1 MKYGGNTIEIHGQR
15 KVREIRCAK
24 FVIRDNFNG
33 SLRKQHMQPLK
44 LLQPMQHKTGATL
57 RNLKQHQETLRNL
70 RLWKLI
76 DIRWKY
82 NGNTLMLIETH

>member
-1 MKYGGNTIEIHGQR
+1 MWDVRSLRSLGDGYKIEIQLRYDGNTVEIHGQQ

-44 LLQPMQHKTGATL
+44 LLQPMKHKTG
-57 RNLKQHQETLRNL
+57 ETILQ
-70 RLWKLI
+70 
-76 DIRWKY
+76 
-82 NGNTLMLIETH
+82 